1 MLIIVRCIPKY
12 LTGFNHSTYYVFSLV
27 VISIVK
33 QKCFVTQIY
42 VKQITVDPLF

>member
-1 MLIIVRCIPKY
+1 MLIIVRCIPNY
-12 LTGFNHSTYYVFSLV
+12 LTGFNHSTYVFSLV